1 METTFKGGFSRRFLF
16 PFGEMI
22 AFTMLLPHLNKP
34 KLVKRVWLSAIVSS
48 GLILSWTASLNIAVL
63 SVDVTKR
70 SVFPTLVTI
79 GKVNLLD
86 FIERLDAVV
95 VFTMLL
101 TVFFKV
107 SIFLYGAVIGIVDLF
122 KLNNRQQIL
131 LPIGGIVIFLS
142 MTMASSFPEHLE
154 EGHDVLHYYFIA
166 FHLLIP
172 LLMFLVSMV
181 RNGFRKKIDRNQM

>member
-1 METTFKGGFSRRFLF
+1 M
-16 PFGEMI
+16 
-22 AFTMLLPHLNKP
+22 
-34 KLVKRVWLSAIVSS
+34 
-48 GLILSWTASLNIAVL
+48 
-63 SVDVTKR
+63 
-70 SVFPTLVTI
+70 

-154 EGHDVLHYYFIA
+154 EGHDILRYYFIG

-172 LLMFLVSMV
+172 LLIFLVSMI
-181 RNGFRKKIDRNQM
+181 RNGLRKKDRSKTNVI